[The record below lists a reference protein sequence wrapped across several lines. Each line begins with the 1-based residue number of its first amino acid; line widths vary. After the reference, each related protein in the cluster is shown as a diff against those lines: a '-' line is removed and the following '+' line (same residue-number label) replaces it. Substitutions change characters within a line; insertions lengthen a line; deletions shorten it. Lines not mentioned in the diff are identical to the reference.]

1 MTKDTDC
8 VDGFCPM
15 KNPSEAKDPRDIFFA
30 PIGGNNSPEKPTFRE
45 KFMSFCDDNPND
57 VKCRLFDV

>member
-15 KNPSEAKDPRDIFFA
+15 KKPAVAKDPRDVFFE
-30 PIGGNNSPEKPTFRE
+30 PIDEGVKPSEPSLRE
-45 KFMSFCDDNPND
+45 KFIKFCDDNPND
-57 VKCRLFDV
+57 VECRLFDV

>member
-1 MTKDTDC
+1 
-8 VDGFCPM
+8 M

-30 PIGGNNSPEKPTFRE
+30 PIGGDDSPKKPTFRE
-45 KFMSFCDDNPND
+45 KFMDFCDDNPND